1 MKKLFAKGGIGR
13 RFALFFG
20 KGFVEGCFYLS
31 EGRIF
36 CGRKFWKNMGIY
48 GNINPEAME
57 MFDLLKKQSAV
68 ELVPVELIVPNK
80 FQPRR
85 TFDEA
90 ELLTLGES
98 IRENGLIQ
106 PISVRKIKGGFEL
119 IAGERRLRACKLI
132 GRQKIEA
139 IVYDIGDKDSAV
151 WALIENLQRSDLG
164 PFDEAE
170 AIAKLIAAW
179 SVPREEAAKR
189 LGLAPSTLSNKLRL
203 LKLEPN
209 VREIISEHCLTE
221 RHARE
226 LLRIETEEG
235 REKAAKYIG
244 AKNLNV
250 SETEKYIDRLLIKEK
265 PKAKAAK
272 YIVKDLRLFINTFE
286 HAVDVMNSAGL
297 CAVSTVTESEDN
309 ITYSV
314 SIPKSRAFRPAAK
327 PPNDSA
333 APVRSASAPSVI

>member
-1 MKKLFAKGGIGR
+1 MEK
-13 RFALFFG
+13 
-20 KGFVEGCFYLS
+20 
-31 EGRIF
+31 
-36 CGRKFWKNMGIY
+36 Y

-57 MFDLLKKQSAV
+57 MFDILKKQNSV
-68 ELVPVELIVPNK
+68 ENIPVELIIPNR

-85 TFDEA
+85 VFDEA
-90 ELLTLGES
+90 EILALGES

-106 PISVRKIKGGFEL
+106 PVSVRRIKGGFEL

-179 SVPREEAAKR
+179 SVPRDEAAKR

-203 LKLEPN
+203 LKLEPE
-209 VREIISEHCLTE
+209 VRRVITEKNLTE

-226 LLRIETEEG
+226 LLRIENAEA
-235 REKAAKYIG
+235 RLSAAEYIA

-250 SETEKYIDRLLIKEK
+250 SETEKYIGRLLENEK
-265 PKAKAAK
+265 PKPKAAK

-286 HAVDVMNSAGL
+286 HAVEVMNSAGL
-297 CAVSTVTESEDN
+297 CAVSTVTESEEK

-314 SIPKSRAFRPAAK
+314 SIPKSKAFRKVGK
-327 PPNDSA
+327 PTA
-333 APVRSASAPSVI
+333 